1 MKKMNN
7 DKMFQKNL
15 INFLQSS
22 LVSFHVLP
30 SVCCCASVMPSR
42 KQDLRFIT
50 LVYCAD
56 LLHNDVNFWRADLKI
71 SLESEEKNKKLHFH
85 LTDGQKKMIR
95 SGTLIVS
102 KFELPVKNGIAEF
115 SWEDFLRSV
124 NTQTIK
130 FMNENGR
137 IIKGSLQLN
146 A

>member
-7 DKMFQKNL
+7 GKMFQKDL

-50 LVYCAD
+50 FVYCAD
-56 LLHNDVNFWRADLKI
+56 SACSDINFWRADLKI
-71 SLESEEKNKKLHFH
+71 SLESEEKNKILYFH

-102 KFELPVKNGIAEF
+102 KFELPVKNGIAKISF
-115 SWEDFLRSV
+115 GDFLSSV
-124 NTQTIK
+124 KTQTIK
-130 FMNENGR
+130 FMNENGK
-137 IIKGSLQLN
+137 ITKGSLQLN